1 MVVALD
7 YMLRDYSNNMS
18 YDSHQLFEMNNRVNE
33 EPNHRISED
42 YSELM
47 KKVDERFHGMPE
59 STAEYY
65 KQKEEEIDKMEK
77 NIQSGN
83 KLSVIN
89 EKLLIDTYLSMATTL

>member
-1 MVVALD
+1 
-7 YMLRDYSNNMS
+7 MLRDDSNNMS
-18 YDSHQLFEMNNRVNE
+18 NDSHQLLEMNNKLNE
-33 EPNHRISED
+33 EPNHRISAD

-47 KKVDERFHGMPE
+47 THGMPE

-89 EKLLIDTYLSMATTL
+89 EKILIDKYLSLTPTL

>member
-1 MVVALD
+1 M
-7 YMLRDYSNNMS
+7 SN
-18 YDSHQLFEMNNRVNE
+18 DSHQLLEMNNKLNE
-33 EPNHRISED
+33 KPNHKTSAD

-47 KKVDERFHGMPE
+47 KKVGERFHVMPE

-89 EKLLIDTYLSMATTL
+89 EKILIDKYLSLTPTL

>member
-1 MVVALD
+1 
-7 YMLRDYSNNMS
+7 MLRDDSNNMS
-18 YDSHQLFEMNNRVNE
+18 NDLHQLLKMNIKLEE
-33 EPNHRISED
+33 EPNYKISAD

-47 KKVDERFHGMPE
+47 KKVSEGFHGMPE

-65 KQKEEEIDKMEK
+65 KQKKEEIDKMEK

-89 EKLLIDTYLSMATTL
+89 EKLLTDTYLSMATTL

>member
-1 MVVALD
+1 
-7 YMLRDYSNNMS
+7 MLRDDSNNMS
-18 YDSHQLFEMNNRVNE
+18 NDSHQLLEMNNKLNE
-33 EPNHRISED
+33 EPNHKISDD

-47 KKVDERFHGMPE
+47 KKVGERFHGMPE